1 MYKKG
6 GNNLID
12 YKCFYP
18 STVKDYYTCI
28 FNGEKKFGRTMYLK
42 EEDNDKISLLF
53 IKSDN

>member
-6 GNNLID
+6 EENNLID

-28 FNGEKKFGRTMYLK
+28 FNGEKKFGRTMYL
-42 EEDNDKISLLF
+42 
-53 IKSDN
+53 